1 MKRVF
6 VAFVAAMFA
15 ALASGAAAQVPP
27 DVAARIRAIGP
38 VIDVPAL
45 LQLYGPLR
53 ATMSKDG
60 VQRDADLAYGPD
72 AKNVLDVYAPTAR
85 PAGGAPVLVFV
96 PGGAFMRSEK
106 GGYANVGY
114 YFAQH
119 GIVTMVMSYRVAPA
133 NTWPAGAR
141 DVAAAVAFAQHN
153 AARYGGDPQ
162 RIFLMA
168 HSAGAAHAA
177 AFAFTRSL
185 QPSGGT
191 GLAGVILVSGV
202 YSPALDAQ
210 AAADFGGDPVLGPD
224 RAYFGTDP
232 TRYPDEST
240 LLHLDGPR
248 LPVLLVDAEL
258 DPLMMQVQTSAL
270 FAALCRRDGACPQL
284 RWLAAHDHL
293 SEAFAIGTGD
303 ESLSKPVL
311 DFIVAAR

>member
-1 MKRVF
+1 MKRMI
-6 VAFVAAMFA
+6 VALVAAMFG

-27 DVAARIRAIGP
+27 DVAARIRALGP

-45 LQLYGPLR
+45 LQIYGPLQ
-53 ATMSKDG
+53 AAMSKDG
-60 VQRDADLAYGPD
+60 VQREVDLAYGPD
-72 AKNVLDVYAPTAR
+72 AKNVLDVYAPAAR
-85 PAGGAPVLVFV
+85 PAGAPVLVFV

-114 YFAQH
+114 SFAQH

-133 NTWPAGAR
+133 NVWPAGSR

-177 AFAFTRSL
+177 AFAFMRAL
-185 QPSGGT
+185 QPPGGP

-202 YSPALDAQ
+202 YSPALDAL
-210 AAADFGGDPVLGPD
+210 AAADFGGPPVLGPD
-224 RAYFGTDP
+224 RAYYGADP
-232 TRYPDEST
+232 ARYADEST

-258 DPLMMQVQTSAL
+258 DPLMMQVQTPAL
-270 FAALCRRDGACPQL
+270 FVALCRRDGACPQL
-284 RWLAAHDHL
+284 HWLAAHDHL
-293 SEAFAIGTGD
+293 SEVYAIGTGD

-311 DFIVAAR
+311 DFISAAR